1 MRNDRLVQIRGSLS
15 QTAFAAKLGIHKNT
29 LARYESGEREPD
41 GGMLKALRQL
51 GYSADW
57 VLTGI
62 GPERLDQAPKS
73 QAVSLD
79 PKKLQAAI
87 ETVEE
92 GLAVTGR
99 TATAAGKAA
108 LVAKVYEVFQ
118 SEEAGP
124 MATAQILRL
133 IRTGT

>member
-1 MRNDRLVQIRGSLS
+1 M
-15 QTAFAAKLGIHKNT
+15 GIHKNT
-29 LARYESGEREPD
+29 LGTYERGEREI
-41 GGMLKALRQL
+41 GAEAL
-51 GYSADW
+51 A
-57 VLTGI
+57 
-62 GPERLDQAPKS
+62 RLQAAGWNIEWLLSGQGTPRRAFHGKS
-73 QAVSLD
+73 HAVSLD
-79 PKKLQAAI
+79 PEKLLAAI